1 MFLISK
7 LKSKILSRREKKNKE
22 YLLNHGL
29 IIGENVNLD
38 FNGIDSLYPW
48 LIEIGSDI
56 QFAPGVRILAHDAS
70 TQIPLGKA
78 KIGRVKIGNYV
89 FIGLNSIVLCN
100 TTIGDNVII
109 GAGSIVTSDIPSNS
123 VYAGNPAKF
132 ICTFDEYIEKNKKLI
147 DNRPNFESPF
157 WIWPEKDKNQ
167 WDDMKEKLQD
177 GVGYL

>member
-1 MFLISK
+1 MFLIRK
-7 LKSKILSRREKKNKE
+7 IKSKILSRREKKNKE

-29 IIGENVNLD
+29 VIGENVNLD

-56 QFAPGVRILAHDAS
+56 QFATGVTILAHDAS

-78 KIGRVKIGNYV
+78 KIGRVKIGNCV
-89 FIGLNSIVLCN
+89 FIGLNSTVLCN
-100 TTIGDNVII
+100 TTIGNNVII

-132 ICTFDEYIEKNKKLI
+132 ICTFDEYIEKNRQLI
-147 DNRPNFESPF
+147 ASRPNFESPF
-157 WIWPEKDKNQ
+157 WIWSKKDKSQ
-167 WDDMKEKLQD
+167 WDDMKEKLED
-177 GVGYL
+177 GIGYL

>member
-1 MFLISK
+1 M
-7 LKSKILSRREKKNKE
+7 
-22 YLLNHGL
+22 
-29 IIGENVNLD
+29 NLD

-56 QFAPGVRILAHDAS
+56 QFAPGVTILAHDAS

-78 KIGRVKIGNYV
+78 KIGRFKIGNCV
-89 FIGLNSIVLCN
+89 FIGVNSTVLCN
-100 TTIGDNVII
+100 TTIGNNVII

-132 ICTFDEYIEKNKKLI
+132 ICTFDEYIEKNRKLI
-147 DNRPNFESPF
+147 DSRPNFESPF
-157 WIWPEKDKNQ
+157 WIWSEKDKSQ

-177 GVGYL
+177 GIRYL